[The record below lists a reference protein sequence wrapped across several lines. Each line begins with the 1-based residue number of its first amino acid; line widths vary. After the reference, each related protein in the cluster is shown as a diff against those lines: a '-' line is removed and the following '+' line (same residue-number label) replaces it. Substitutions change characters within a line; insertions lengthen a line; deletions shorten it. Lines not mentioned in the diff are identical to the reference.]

1 MMITCINSKKDSL
14 STSSVALQYAV
25 RAKAITNVARINV
38 DAEKKSEIDALK
50 AELEV
55 LRRRLDDRQ
64 VYLDAGVCVRERER
78 EREREWEYCRH
89 MHSLIYSDPEDRGHI
104 CSGALWY

>member
-38 DAEKKSEIDALK
+38 DAEKKSEIEALK
-50 AELEV
+50 AE
-55 LRRRLDDRQ
+55 
-64 VYLDAGVCVRERER
+64 AGGLPPPPPTTHGATQGLYVGKQCVCD
-78 EREREWEYCRH
+78 
-89 MHSLIYSDPEDRGHI
+89 LG
-104 CSGALWY
+104 